1 MHARG
6 YARKVATASFRVIYA
21 TPVWLYIVLRI
32 LCVTRAA
39 RVSVMVRRHQTAI
52 GCTEDNLYD
61 MPSICVKDAPGEKV
75 NLTPFLSRTINES
88 KAG

>member
-6 YARKVATASFRVIYA
+6 YARKVATASFRVIHA
-21 TPVWLYIVLRI
+21 SSVWLYVCLRV

-52 GCTEDNLYD
+52 GCTKDNQYD
-61 MPSICVKDAPGEKV
+61 VPSIYVKDAPGEKV
-75 NLTPFLSRTINES
+75 NLTPFLSRVSEND
-88 KAG
+88 